1 MFHLATFTFGII
13 AIAFVIS
20 IVAFVLLLLFVNL
33 FKTNASHTPLSI
45 CIAVCIVLVLLV
57 FNSVFMGLVRS
68 KNLLEAYQHSSEY
81 KLIQKGESLLSSV
94 SPELF
99 ELVDSIYGEEC
110 STQQI
115 EYQKQQINKYLWIDG
130 CLCVIVFLIGVWA
143 TMSLCKKRHIRTS
156 QFDDEL
162 VGYEE
167 NESSIKY
174 YEY

>member
-1 MFHLATFTFGII
+1 MFHLATCTFGII

-20 IVAFVLLLLFVNL
+20 IVACVMLLLSVNL

-45 CIAVCIVLVLLV
+45 CVAVCVALVLWL
-57 FNSVFMGLVRS
+57 FNSAFVGLIKS
-68 KNLLEAYQHSSEY
+68 KNLLEDYQHSSEC

-115 EYQKQQINKYLWIDG
+115 EYKKQQINKYLWIDG

-143 TMSLCKKRHIRTS
+143 TCATTQRKNRGI
-156 QFDDEL
+156 Q
-162 VGYEE
+162 
-167 NESSIKY
+167 SSHAYRRERISKHSHRADY
-174 YEY
+174 